1 MNLAIISV
9 GSNIEPLENI
19 VQAAKSLA
27 EIGWLVSVSAFQRT
41 KPEGMTDQ
49 PDFLNGAF
57 YIRTPLNQADLES
70 RLKKMESSQG
80 RVRTS
85 NKDSPRTIDLDI
97 VAFNGEIID
106 SDYYRYPF
114 VKEAVDEII
123 SQIRSKQWKKT
134 VRVV

>member
-1 MNLAIISV
+1 MNLAIVSV

-19 VQAAKSLA
+19 IRSAKTLD
-27 EIGWLVSVSAFQRT
+27 EMDCLVSVSSFRKTSPQGM
-41 KPEGMTDQ
+41 PEQ

-57 YIRTPLNQADLES
+57 YVRTSMNQADLRS
-70 RLKKMESSQG
+70 RLKEIESSLG
-80 RVRTS
+80 RIRTE
-85 NKDSPRTIDLDI
+85 NKNAPRTIDLDI

-114 VKEAVDEII
+114 VKEAVDEIF

-134 VRVV
+134 IKVE

>member
-19 VQAAKSLA
+19 VQASKALA
-27 EIGWLVSVSAFQRT
+27 EMGWLVSVSAFRRT
-41 KPEGMTDQ
+41 KPEGMTAQ

-57 YIRTPLNQADLES
+57 YIRTPLNQSDLES
-70 RLKKMESSQG
+70 RLKEMESYQG

-85 NKDSPRTIDLDI
+85 NRNAPRSIDLDI

-114 VKEAVDEII
+114 VKEAVDEIF

-134 VRVV
+134 IRVA